1 VFDSEPQREEQEM
14 KKFPKARRENLIV
27 QELPDELL
35 IYDEERDRAHCL
47 NQTASTIWQKCD
59 GRTSVEEIT
68 RFLSEKAK
76 SPVPDQVVWY
86 ALQQFERNHL
96 LAEEIAPPPA
106 LAGLNRRQM
115 VRALGI
121 AAVVAVPLVT
131 SILAPVPAQAATCLG
146 SGQSCS
152 TAAQCCSNVCAGGN
166 CL

>member
-1 VFDSEPQREEQEM
+1 M

-131 SILAPVPAQAATCLG
+131 SILAPVPARPFLPHRFATFRL
-146 SGQSCS
+146 
-152 TAAQCCSNVCAGGN
+152 CSNSCFFGSVN
-166 CL
+166 LPNHHKFLLTVIQSKP